1 VGTWARRISGGASS
15 AKAVQR
21 QSRKLGF
28 RRAGVL
34 IRPTRGCA
42 SSVCARRR
50 SGRAQAAMEK
60 DEAMRSPRRRQWRT
74 AVLGGGVR
82 ARAAGPRIGLYTHGR
97 SVGG

>member
-1 VGTWARRISGGASS
+1 MAVRR
-15 AKAVQR
+15 R
-21 QSRKLGF
+21 PRKLGF
-28 RRAGVL
+28 RRGGVL

-42 SSVCARRR
+42 SLVCARRR

-60 DEAMRSPRRRQWRT
+60 DGAMSSPRWRQWRT

-82 ARAAGPRIGLYTHGR
+82 ARAAGPRIGLYTRGG